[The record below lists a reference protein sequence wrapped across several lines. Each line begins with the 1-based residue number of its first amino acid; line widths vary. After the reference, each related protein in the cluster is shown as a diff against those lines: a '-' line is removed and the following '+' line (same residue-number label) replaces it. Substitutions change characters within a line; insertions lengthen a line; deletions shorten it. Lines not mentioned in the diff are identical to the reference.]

1 MPWLFEVCD
10 YVWGEAVRKNEMV
23 NLPICFLKMGFCD
36 KTQSMMFF
44 SRI

>member
-1 MPWLFEVCD
+1 MPLKFELCN
-10 YVWGEAVRKNEMV
+10 YALGEAIRKNEMV
-23 NLPICFLKMGFCD
+23 NHPICFLKMGFCD